1 MAQRSMML
9 IEDIC
14 RAYGIGI
21 SLYLVQDDPMQMSL
35 SRKDV
40 VHNINTGMWNQLRR
54 RSLSQRPCPMDVLDS
69 DRQKERQ

>member
-14 RAYGIGI
+14 RDYGIGI

-35 SRKDV
+35 SERTLFTISIRECG
-40 VHNINTGMWNQLRR
+40 IN
-54 RSLSQRPCPMDVLDS
+54 SEDDH
-69 DRQKERQ
+69 